1 MHEHPHPLTTDL
13 RVALW
18 GFEGAE
24 KEAGQSCALIPVCSA
39 DWDTAVDG

>member
-1 MHEHPHPLTTDL
+1 MNIHIPSQQIWG
-13 RVALW
+13 VALW

-24 KEAGQSCALIPVCSA
+24 KEEGQSCALIPVCSA